1 MHAQRSLR
9 VPEGGLEMLALGIAL
24 VVIALFSPLS
34 VPTFVVWLI
43 GIAALGFWMGKS
55 IAEPVKKSEVSK
67 HENR

>member
-1 MHAQRSLR
+1 
-9 VPEGGLEMLALGIAL
+9 MLALGIVL

-34 VPTFVVWLI
+34 VPTFVVLLI

>member
-1 MHAQRSLR
+1 MEGDGLMR
-9 VPEGGLEMLALGIAL
+9 VLGIAL
-24 VVIALFSPLS
+24 VVIALFSPMS

-43 GIAALGFWMGKS
+43 GIAALGLWMGKS